1 MEAFV
6 GLTQLAQRR
15 FEACLVLVFLS
26 WAQGCQSFEAHM
38 DAYSVRTWV
47 RWLGLRVFEF
57 DGNACKPPI
66 GVFGDACPCYI
77 PVEAKALRHI
87 HPSKFGYPDTM
98 ITRLELIIGKI
109 ERGARAFFAF
119 ELGPTLLFPVLQSFK
134 ECSIRLSQIEKG
146 LV

>member
-15 FEACLVLVFLS
+15 FEECLVLVFLS
-26 WAQGCQSFEAHM
+26 CAQGCQPVEAHI
-38 DAYSVRTWV
+38 DAYSVSKWM
-47 RWLGLRVFEF
+47 WWIGLRVFQV

-66 GVFGDACPCYI
+66 GGFGDPCPCYL

-98 ITRLELIIGKI
+98 ITQLELNIGKI
-109 ERGARAFFAF
+109 ERGAR
-119 ELGPTLLFPVLQSFK
+119 LILPRISGRVKSSDIL
-134 ECSIRLSQIEKG
+134 
-146 LV
+146 